1 MSLNTRVNLLFGF
14 FLISGFLVAGRLF
27 YWQILN
33 SPELSAA
40 AEGQHWVSFEI
51 PARRGEILARDG
63 FPLVT
68 NEEAFLAFASLPDL
82 KDKPEEIAAQ
92 IAPFLVSKKELLLE
106 TEQML
111 EARLKRQDLVWVP
124 LKHRLSRE
132 TKKILENLQIEGLG
146 FEEEPKRSYP
156 EGSGA
161 AHLLGFVGSDINGRD
176 KGYFGLE
183 GYYELELKGR
193 SGVLR
198 REKDASGKP
207 ILVGEVKG
215 EGGKDGRSLV
225 TTIDRTVQF
234 IIEEELRRSLKRYGA
249 ASGLVVVA
257 EPGTGAILGTVSL
270 PGYDPARYFAFDKEF
285 YPNPVVASSY
295 EPGSTF
301 KVLVMAAALNE
312 GVVEPETR
320 CDQCSGPRRIADY
333 TIRTWNDEYHP
344 QLTMVEVIQKSD
356 NIGMIF
362 VAEKLGIEKMV
373 VYLKK
378 FGLGQPAGIDLEDE
392 TSPPLRPA
400 NEWGL
405 IDLATAAFGQG
416 VAITPIQMV
425 KAVGAI
431 ANQGRL
437 MKPYV
442 VQKVVYDQEVIGV
455 QPQFERQVIN
465 PATARLMTEIM
476 VNAVEN
482 GEAKWAKPKGFRI
495 AGKTGTAQIPV
506 AGHYD
511 EEKTIASFIGFAP
524 ADEPKF
530 IMLVTL
536 REPTSSP
543 WGSETA
549 APLWF
554 DIAKELFTYY
564 GIQPG

>member
-1 MSLNTRVNLLFGF
+1 MSLNTRINFLFAF
-14 FLISGFLVAGRLF
+14 FLISGLLVAGRLF
-27 YWQILN
+27 YWQILA

-68 NEEAFLAFASLPDL
+68 NEEAFLVFASLPDL
-82 KDKPEEIAAQ
+82 KDKPEKIAAQ
-92 IAPFLVSKKELLLE
+92 IAPFLEKKEILLE

-111 EARLKRQDLVWVP
+111 KAQLKRQDLVWVP

-132 TKKILENLQIEGLG
+132 TKKNLESLQIEGLG

-156 EGSGA
+156 EGSGS
-161 AHLLGFVGSDINGRD
+161 AHLLGFVGLDINGRD

-193 SGVLR
+193 SGFLR
-198 REKDASGKP
+198 REKDASGRP
-207 ILVGEVKG
+207 ILVGEAEG
-215 EGGKDGRSLV
+215 EEQKDGRSLV

-234 IIEEELRRSLKRYGA
+234 IIEKELRNGLKRFGA
-249 ASGLVVVA
+249 LSGTVVVA
-257 EPGTGAILGTVSL
+257 EPSTGAILGMVSL
-270 PGYDPARYFAFDKEF
+270 PGYDSARYFVFDKKL

-295 EPGSTF
+295 EPGSAF

-312 GVVEPETR
+312 EVVKPETR
-320 CDQCSGPRRIADY
+320 CEQCSGPRRIADY
-333 TIRTWNDEYHP
+333 TIQTWNDEYHP
-344 QLTMVEVIQKSD
+344 QSTMVEVIEHSD
-356 NIGMIF
+356 NVGMIF
-362 VAEKLGIEKMV
+362 VAEKLGIEKTV
-373 VYLKK
+373 DYLSK
-378 FGLGQPAGIDLEDE
+378 FGLGQPTGIDLEDE
-392 TSPPLRPA
+392 ASPPLRPVK
-400 NEWGL
+400 EWRL

-431 ANQGRL
+431 ANQGKL
-437 MKPYV
+437 MKPFV
-442 VQKVVYDQEVIGV
+442 VQKVVSNQEVMEI
-455 QPQFERQVIN
+455 QPQFESQIIK

-511 EEKTIASFIGFAP
+511 KEKTIASFVGFAP
-524 ADEPKF
+524 ADKPQF
-530 IMLVTL
+530 LMLVTL
-536 REPTSSP
+536 REPSSSP

-554 DIAKELFTYY
+554 DIAKQFFTYY

>member
-1 MSLNTRVNLLFGF
+1 MSLNTRVNLLLGF
-14 FLISGFLVAGRLF
+14 FLIIGFLVAGRLF
-27 YWQILN
+27 YWQILA
-33 SPELSAA
+33 SSELSAA
-40 AEGQHWVSFEI
+40 AEGQHWVSFKI

-82 KDKPEEIAAQ
+82 KDKPEKIAAQ
-92 IAPFLVSKKELLLE
+92 IAPFFEKKELLLE

-111 EARLKRQDLVWVP
+111 KARLNRQDLVWVP

-132 TKKILENLQIEGLG
+132 TKKILESLQIEGLG

-161 AHLLGFVGSDINGRD
+161 AHLLGFVGSDINGVD

-183 GYYELELKGR
+183 GYYGLELEGR
-193 SGVLR
+193 TGVLR

-207 ILVGEVKG
+207 ILVGEVK
-215 EGGKDGRSLV
+215 EEKQKDGRSLV
-225 TTIDRTVQF
+225 TTIDRAVQF
-234 IIEEELRRSLKRYGA
+234 IIEEKLQDGLKHYGA
-249 ASGLVVVA
+249 VSGSVVVA
-257 EPGTGAILGTVSL
+257 EPGTGAILGMVSL
-270 PGYDPARYFAFDKEF
+270 PGYDPARYFAFNKEL

-295 EPGSTF
+295 EPGSAF

-320 CDQCSGPRRIADY
+320 CEQCSGPWQIADY
-333 TIRTWNDEYHP
+333 TIRTWNDEYYP
-344 QLTMVEVIQKSD
+344 QSTMVEVIQHSD
-356 NIGMIF
+356 NVGMIF
-362 VAEKLGIEKMV
+362 VAEKLGVEKMV
-373 VYLKK
+373 DYLSQ
-378 FGLGQPAGIDLEDE
+378 FGLGKKTGIDLEDE
-392 TSPPLRPA
+392 TSSLLRPV

-405 IDLATAAFGQG
+405 VDLATAAFGQG

-431 ANQGRL
+431 ANQGKL

-442 VQKVVYDQEVIGV
+442 VQKVASGQEVMEI
-455 QPQFERQVIN
+455 QPQFEGQVIN
-465 PATARLMTEIM
+465 PVTARLMTEIM

-511 EEKTIASFIGFAP
+511 EEKTIASFVGFAP
-524 ADEPKF
+524 ADDPRF
-530 IMLVTL
+530 LMLVTL

-554 DIAKELFTYY
+554 DIAKELFIYY
-564 GIQPG
+564 GILPQ